1 MVDGLVTRLP
11 NSYDPRT
18 TFGIYDGPVIYE
30 VFPVDGKIIDG
41 ATVWT
46 WKEGMKYAHQHTLR
60 VITAEFVLADELPP
74 VPEDVLKNLPESVP
88 LPLPPG
94 MS

>member
-11 NSYDPRT
+11 NRYDPIT

-30 VFPVDGKIIDG
+30 IFPVDGKIIDG

-46 WKEGMKYAHQHTLR
+46 WKEGMRYAEQHTLQ
-60 VITAEFVLADELPP
+60 VIRAEFVLVDELPP
-74 VPEDVLKNLPESVP
+74 VPEDVLKSLPESVP